1 MSDEEPGAGSREP
14 GRWADAM
21 FYGARAESQIGNRE
35 SAIRMAERVG
45 FEPTRDLRPYTLSRR
60 A

>member
-1 MSDEEPGAGSREP
+1 MAEMGRGVWAGAVSWDVGV
-14 GRWADAM
+14 GV
-21 FYGARAESQIGNRE
+21 GV
-35 SAIRMAERVG
+35 AERVG

>member
-1 MSDEEPGAGSREP
+1 ML
-14 GRWADAM
+14 
-21 FYGARAESQIGNRE
+21 ESMV
-35 SAIRMAERVG
+35 RMTLAERVG